1 LVPFKL
7 LKIGEFYQGVTDQIK
22 ESIFSGYYSPGDR
35 LPSETEMAK
44 RFGVSNATIRQAIR
58 VLEHLGFV
66 YTKQGVDGG
75 IFVSEADAQAV
86 SSYLSDML
94 RLKKVTQS
102 HLTMSR
108 LIFEPDIA
116 FLVTQEWKGDDLE
129 ELEKSIRKGQR
140 ALDEDNLNEARLA
153 SLTFH
158 RLLCSITKNPVIIF
172 TLNSVIDVLEENIL
186 KFSLDR
192 DFIQDEILAHRIV
205 LEKIRARKGDEAPEE
220 MRQHIRIVHE
230 KLEEIDKAL
239 RDLSRR

>member
-7 LKIGEFYQGVTDQIK
+7 LKTGKFYQGITDQIK
-22 ESIFSGYYSPGDR
+22 QSIFNGYYSPGDR
-35 LPSETEMAK
+35 LPSEAEMAK
-44 RFGVSNATIRQAIR
+44 RFGVSKATIRQAIR
-58 VLEHLGFV
+58 VLEHLGFL

-75 IFVSEADAQAV
+75 IFVSEADTQVV

-116 FLVTQEWKGDDLE
+116 FLVTQKWKGDDLD
-129 ELEKSIRKGQR
+129 ELEENIQKGQR
-140 ALDEDNLNEARLA
+140 ALDEGNLDEARLL
-153 SLTFH
+153 SLRFH
-158 RLLCSITKNPVIIF
+158 RLLYNITKNPVIVF
-172 TLNSVIDVLEENIL
+172 TLNSVIDVLEKNVF

-192 DFIQDEILAHRIV
+192 KFIQDEILAHRVI
-205 LEKIRARKGDEAPEE
+205 LEKISARKEDKAREE

-230 KLEEIDKAL
+230 KLEEVDKAL
-239 RDLSRR
+239 RDISRQ